1 MSVYSKGEAIR
12 DAVSG
17 RSQTLLS
24 ETVTTAVSATT
35 TTAVEIGPSVT
46 SLTLQCVFTYGSGGT
61 TAKYWVQT
69 SFDGGTTW
77 IDIACF
83 DHAQASL
90 NRVYNLTRGTAVT
103 SVYTV
108 TDGTLTA
115 NTSKDGVIGSNLR
128 VKRTTV
134 GTYAGDT
141 TVAIYAHS
149 KP

>member
-1 MSVYSKGEAIR
+1 MSSLSVDQAIR

-17 RSQTLLS
+17 RSQTVLS

-35 TTAVEIGPSVT
+35 TTAIEIGPSVT
-46 SLTLQCVFTYGSGGT
+46 TCTLQCVFFRGGGGT
-61 TAKYWVQT
+61 TATYWVQT

-77 IDIACF
+77 IDIANF
-83 DHAQASL
+83 DHATTSL
-90 NRVYNLTRGTAVT
+90 NRTYNLSRLTPIT

-115 NTSKDGVIGSNLR
+115 NTCKDGLIGSLLR

-134 GTYAGDT
+134 GTYTTAS
-141 TVAIYAHS
+141 TVAIYAHT
-149 KP
+149 K